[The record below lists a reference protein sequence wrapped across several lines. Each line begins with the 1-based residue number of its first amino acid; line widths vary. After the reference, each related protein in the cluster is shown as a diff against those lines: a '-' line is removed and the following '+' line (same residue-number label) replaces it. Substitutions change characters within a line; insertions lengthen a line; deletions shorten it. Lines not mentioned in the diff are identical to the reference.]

1 MRLSMRPTILLATLI
16 TVLLAGCTTP
26 REREPIAKSL
36 QLDSP
41 KLARGEKAFMHYCDK
56 CHPRGDAG
64 LGPGIRNKPLPGVMI
79 KLQVRTGLGAM
90 PSFSDELLP
99 DDQLDDIVAYI
110 KELKKQ

>member
-1 MRLSMRPTILLATLI
+1 MRLTMRPTILLATLATI
-16 TVLLAGCTTP
+16 LLAGCTTP
-26 REREPIAKSL
+26 REREPIATL
-36 QLDSP
+36 RLDSP

-99 DDQLDDIVAYI
+99 DDQLDDIVTYI